1 MILSDLSVKRPVF
14 TTMIMFALVVFGTIA
29 FKGLGIDLFPKVDFP
44 VITIV
49 SVLPGADP
57 ETMEKSVTE
66 IIEEAVSS
74 ISSIKHLRS
83 TSAEGISQIAIEFDL
98 EKNVDVA
105 YQEVQ
110 SKLGTIQQ
118 ELPSDIKDIM
128 IEKFD
133 IDSAP
138 IMAVVISGN
147 QSIQALSKIAEKT
160 IKDRLQQVQGVGQ
173 IKIIGKQDRNIWI
186 YLDLYKL
193 EGFHLSVQ
201 DVMAS
206 IRNQHIEFPGGRIE
220 AGRHELPVKVK
231 AEFDQSQDLASVVVA
246 YQNGYPI
253 KISDLGNV
261 VDGLEE
267 QRTLARLDEQQAVA
281 LVIRRQSG
289 TNTVTVAKD
298 VKKVVDRLK
307 NELAVQGIQT
317 EIAQDL
323 SVFIEHSIEEIEFH
337 LVFGGALA
345 AIIVFLFLRNIRI
358 TLISALAIPIS
369 VIATFMLLK
378 WMDFTLNTM
387 TMLALSLSVGILID
401 DAIVVVEN
409 IYRHFK
415 KSGQAGEAAK
425 IGSQEIGLAAF
436 AITMSIV
443 AVFLPVAFMKGM
455 IGRFFYQFGLTVTVA
470 VLISLFVAFTL
481 IPMLSAYF
489 LKLSHSKNWLSREF
503 DRIFHALD
511 KAYESVLKVALRFH
525 KTTLLLAF
533 SLLFVTLSL
542 SKFIQS
548 EFVPLEDRSEFFIK
562 VRTPLGSSLAVTDEV
577 LKEVRAK
584 IQDQDWFRY
593 SFSTIGN
600 DSFNKVNEG
609 GIYVKM
615 TDKADR
621 SIGQKEAMKWT
632 REALATMKNIKI
644 SVDQVQAISG
654 GGMRNAAVQVDIK
667 GHELEKIEDI
677 ASSLLAK
684 LKEQEGYV
692 DLDLSY
698 EKGKPEVEILI
709 KRDQA
714 FAMGVSP
721 AVVAQAV
728 KPLIG
733 GTDISKF
740 RSDGERYNISVRLEE
755 TYRNKIKDLLNL
767 SVRNDKGELVKLNH
781 LIDLEE
787 KQGPVQINRYN
798 RFRIISLYSNLRSD
812 KKVLGDAINEI
823 SAFIKEMNLPQGYQ
837 AQFSGHAESM
847 NESFKNLLFALFLA
861 VIVVYMVLASQ
872 FESFV
877 QPFIIM
883 LSVPFS
889 IIGALGI
896 LVISQSTLSIF
907 TIIGIIM
914 LMGLVT
920 KNAILLIDYIN
931 TIRKRD
937 GLEIQAA
944 ILQAGPTRL
953 HPILMTTLAMVFGML
968 PIALSNGP
976 GSESRA
982 PMALSMIGGLITSM
996 FLTLIIVP
1004 VIYFLI
1010 DKIFVKL
1017 GDLFKRKKT
1026 LVAPDPDGEVIE
1038 SLKIIN

>member
-14 TTMIMFALVVFGTIA
+14 ITMIMLALVVFGTIA
-29 FKGLGIDLFPKVDFP
+29 FKELGVDLFPKIDFP

-49 SVLPGADP
+49 STLPGADP

-66 IIEEAVSS
+66 IIEEAVSN

-98 EKNVDVA
+98 EKNVDIA

-110 SKLGTIQQ
+110 AKLGTVRQ
-118 ELPSDIKDIM
+118 ELPSDLKDII

-138 IMAVVISGN
+138 IMAVVISGD
-147 QSIQALSKIAEKT
+147 QPIQALSKIAEKT

-173 IKIIGKQDRNIWI
+173 IKIVGKQDRNIWI
-186 YLDLYKL
+186 YLDPYKL
-193 EGFHLSVQ
+193 ESLHLSVQ
-201 DVMAS
+201 DVIQS
-206 IRNQHIEFPGGRIE
+206 IRTQHIEFPGGRIE
-220 AGRHELPVKVK
+220 TGSHELPVKIK
-231 AEFDQSQDLASVVVA
+231 AEFDEAQDLASIVVA

-253 KISDLGNV
+253 KIADVGRI

-281 LVIRRQSG
+281 LVVRRQSG
-289 TNTVTVAKD
+289 TNTVTVAKE
-298 VKKVVDRLK
+298 VKKAVEQLK
-307 NELAVQGIQT
+307 GALADQGIKT

-345 AIIVFLFLRNIRI
+345 VVIVFLFLRNFRI
-358 TLISALAIPIS
+358 TVISALAIPIS
-369 VIATFMLLK
+369 VIATFILLK

-387 TMLALSLSVGILID
+387 TMLALSLSIGILID

-409 IYRHFK
+409 IYRHFR
-415 KSGQAGEAAK
+415 KSNQAEEAARV
-425 IGSQEIGLAAF
+425 GTQEIGLAAF

-443 AVFLPVAFMKGM
+443 AVFLPVAFMKGL
-455 IGRFFYQFGLTVTVA
+455 IGRFFYQFGLTVTFA

-481 IPMLSAYF
+481 TPMLSAKF
-489 LKLSHSKNWLSREF
+489 LKISNSNHFLSRW
-503 DRIFHALD
+503 IGNCLHALD
-511 KAYESVLKVALRFH
+511 NTYEAILATALRFR
-525 KTTLLLAF
+525 KTTLLIAF
-533 SLLFVTLSL
+533 SLLFLTLYMS
-542 SKFIQS
+542 QYVRS
-548 EFVPLEDRSEFFIK
+548 EFVPLEDRSEFFVK
-562 VRTPLGSSLAVTDEV
+562 VRTPLGSSLVITDDV
-577 LKEVRAK
+577 LKNVRAK
-584 IQDQDWFRY
+584 IQGQDWFRY
-593 SFSTIGN
+593 SFTTIGN

-615 TDKADR
+615 TDKASR
-621 SIGQKEAMKWT
+621 EISQTEAMKWV
-632 REALATMKNIKI
+632 RDALADMQNLKI
-644 SVDQVQAISG
+644 SVEPVQSVSG
-654 GGMRNAAVQVDIK
+654 GGARNAVIQLDIK
-667 GHELEKIEDI
+667 GHDLDKIENI
-677 ASSLLAK
+677 AQSLMTK
-684 LKEQEGYV
+684 LEGQEGYV
-692 DLDLSY
+692 DLDTSY
-698 EKGKPEVEILI
+698 EKGKPEVEVLI
-709 KRDQA
+709 KRNQA
-714 FAMGVSP
+714 FAMGVAP
-721 AVVAQAV
+721 AVIAQAI

-740 RSDGERYNISVRLEE
+740 RADGERYNITVRLQEAF
-755 TYRNKIKDLLNL
+755 RNKSKDLLNL
-767 SVRNDKGELVKLNH
+767 AVRNDSGHLVKLNH
-781 LIDLEE
+781 LIDIEE

-798 RFRIISLYSNLRSD
+798 RFRIISLYSNL
-812 KKVLGDAINEI
+812 KTEQKVLGEAINEI
-823 SAFIKEMNLPQGYQ
+823 TSFIKETDLPPGYSV
-837 AQFSGHAESM
+837 QFSGSAESM
-847 NESFKNLLFALFLA
+847 KESFNNLLFALFLA

-872 FESFV
+872 FESFI

-889 IIGALGI
+889 IVGALGI
-896 LVISQSTLSIF
+896 LVLTNSTLSIF

-931 TIRKRD
+931 TLRIRD
-937 GLEIQAA
+937 GLEIKTA
-944 ILQAGPTRL
+944 ILRAAPTRL

-982 PMALSMIGGLITSM
+982 PMALAIIGGLVTSM

-1004 VIYFLI
+1004 VIYFMMDNAL
-1010 DKIFVKL
+1010 VLLSKL
-1017 GDLFKRKKT
+1017 FRSRKQ
-1026 LVAPDPDGEVIE
+1026 
-1038 SLKIIN
+1038 INIPSNVEPAGH